1 MVNQLAVRL
10 KYSFGVNKNI
20 ICVMVFILTY
30 LGCFGQVQK
39 NISIDKSRGYIL
51 SGQIND
57 AVITYALVAKDSD
70 DPVLIS
76 EYAYALALGGIYDA
90 ALIELDRL
98 WLIDKSSTDANYFAS
113 QVFALMGYS
122 ELANAL
128 GKESVSLKSPA
139 WIETKSTQLLNKYS
153 HKNKDSDIIIP
164 EELIAAFNRANELA
178 SQNSYFQALAL
189 FQKITD
195 QYPQEFLPYVGFSIT
210 LEKVG
215 ALEKSVQTLDKGI
228 SMVPDDAEHKEIK
241 QILKQRAVTIKQK
254 MNTLPAA
261 AALPLQQT
269 IVRAE
274 KGSQMMAYVGGMIT
288 SSYTNFNFR
297 YGYFVSGKSNASVD
311 YGLTNSSGISS
322 SNLGFTFYSREKSF
336 VYGTGLMASFMN
348 GTSTMYYKV
357 SVGISF
363 MNEKRTSSYDLFM
376 DGNMGFKKQTP
387 TVINVSIGKSLYF
400 GKRK

>member
-10 KYSFGVNKNI
+10 KYSFGINKGI
-20 ICVMVFILTY
+20 ICVMVFILTN

-39 NISIDKSRGYIL
+39 NISIDKARGYIL

-90 ALIELDRL
+90 ALIELDLL
-98 WLIDKSSTDANYFAS
+98 WPIDKASAGSNYFAS
-113 QVFALMGYS
+113 QVFELMGYS

-128 GKESVSLKSPA
+128 GKQSVSFKIPV
-139 WIETKSTQLLNKYS
+139 WIETKSTLLLNKYR
-153 HKNKDSDIIIP
+153 HKNRDSDTIIP

-241 QILKQRAVTIKQK
+241 QVLQQRAVTIRQK
-254 MNTLPAA
+254 MKTLPAA

-269 IVRAE
+269 NVREE

-387 TVINVSIGKSLYF
+387 TVINLSIGKSLYF